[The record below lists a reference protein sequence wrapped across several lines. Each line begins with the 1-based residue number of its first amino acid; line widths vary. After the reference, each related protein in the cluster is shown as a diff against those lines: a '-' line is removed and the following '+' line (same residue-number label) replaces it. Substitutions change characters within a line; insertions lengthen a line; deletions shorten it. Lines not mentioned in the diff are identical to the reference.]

1 MGVSRFVTTQPL
13 NANMSGNLL
22 FVGLLA
28 LIQLSWATALSGL
41 RQGGAGSALAASA
54 AAVLEEDEMFV
65 DLALEGRVFHNLP
78 PLLLT
83 SQCVREQEFYLRRLH
98 ALLTDFLALMPLKV
112 KELRNR
118 ADDAARNACMHEQEG
133 IQYTVPLAGQH
144 FPQLLGSLAEL
155 YKGDPLDLNLSGL
168 YWAPTETDQ
177 GRHSTPAKQIALYKF
192 VRLAGDLLMPSLFV
206 PYVTMLT
213 GLADSPASA
222 PHCFKL
228 LKLNSSSSSNVC
240 LDHFFQSLGQ
250 YHANLQQQGR
260 QGGGESTIYRSQPLT
275 RGISPQEVAGLTAV
289 LELSTV
295 LAERCEAARVA
306 MAEHPAWSVV
316 PTILGLIQCSVPTTI
331 KARLV
336 GLLSALAAS
345 PDLVHPL
352 WSAIEGASLMAG
364 NNRPGLIA
372 ELEEVEAR
380 QEEFPLT
387 RASLTLLDKLTDTE
401 IPGSLGAGARAPGFQ
416 PYLSY
421 IQVTWD
427 ISTQIILLVTGQ
439 CFSSLLN
446 KNIQTTQRA
455 LDRCRTQSE
464 VAPQAG
470 LRVSTE
476 SGRLPRRRGR
486 TWTQSWFPH
495 SLPPAPNFPA
505 A

>member
-1 MGVSRFVTTQPL
+1 MGMSRFVTTQSL
-13 NANMSGNLL
+13 NANMFGKLL

-372 ELEEVEAR
+372 ELEEVEVR
-380 QEEFPLT
+380 QEELPLT

-421 IQVTWD
+421 IQVNHLGHFN
-427 ISTQIILLVTGQ
+427 SNNPS
-439 CFSSLLN
+439 CN
-446 KNIQTTQRA
+446 
-455 LDRCRTQSE
+455 RTMFFFASQQEHTDNPVS
-464 VAPQAG
+464 AG
-470 LRVSTE
+470 PL
-476 SGRLPRRRGR
+476 
-486 TWTQSWFPH
+486 PH
-495 SLPPAPNFPA
+495 SV
-505 A
+505 

>member
-1 MGVSRFVTTQPL
+1 
-13 NANMSGNLL
+13 
-22 FVGLLA
+22 
-28 LIQLSWATALSGL
+28 
-41 RQGGAGSALAASA
+41 
-54 AAVLEEDEMFV
+54 MFV

-78 PLLLT
+78 PLLLN

-98 ALLTDFLALMPLKV
+98 TLLTDFLALMPLKV

-133 IQYTVPLAGQH
+133 IQYTVPPAGQH
-144 FPQLLGSLAEL
+144 FPQLLASLAQL
-155 YKGDPLDLNLSGL
+155 YKGDPLNLNLSGM

-206 PYVTMLT
+206 PYITMLT
-213 GLADSPASA
+213 GLADTPASA

-228 LKLNSSSSSNVC
+228 LKLNSASSSNVC

-295 LAERCEAARVA
+295 LADRCEAARVA

-316 PTILGLIQCSVPTTI
+316 PTILGLIQCSVPTAI

-336 GLLSALAAS
+336 GLLSALASS

-352 WSAIEGASLMAG
+352 WSAVEGAGLMAG
-364 NNRPGLIA
+364 NNRPGLVA

-387 RASLTLLDKLTDTE
+387 RASLALLDRLTDTE
-401 IPGSLGAGARAPGFQ
+401 IPGSLGAGVRAPGFQ

-421 IQVTWD
+421 IQVR
-427 ISTQIILLVTGQ
+427 LPFK
-439 CFSSLLN
+439 CFKVFVYQSSHHSGHCLSPLFHSDLQTAKRALGCSSSLP
-446 KNIQTTQRA
+446 
-455 LDRCRTQSE
+455 E
-464 VAPQAG
+464 VATKVG
-470 LRVSTE
+470 
-476 SGRLPRRRGR
+476 G
-486 TWTQSWFPH
+486 
-495 SLPPAPNFPA
+495 
-505 A
+505 

>member
-1 MGVSRFVTTQPL
+1 
-13 NANMSGNLL
+13 
-22 FVGLLA
+22 
-28 LIQLSWATALSGL
+28 
-41 RQGGAGSALAASA
+41 
-54 AAVLEEDEMFV
+54 MFV

-78 PLLLT
+78 PLLLN
-83 SQCVREQEFYLRRLH
+83 SPCVREQEFYLRRLH

-133 IQYTVPLAGQH
+133 IQYTVPPAGQH
-144 FPQLLGSLAEL
+144 FPQLLASLAEL
-155 YKGDPLDLNLSGL
+155 YKGDPLKLNLSGM
-168 YWAPTETDQ
+168 YWAPTEMDQ

-206 PYVTMLT
+206 PYITMLT
-213 GLADSPASA
+213 GLADTPASA

-228 LKLNSSSSSNVC
+228 LKLNSASSSNVC

-295 LAERCEAARVA
+295 LAERCESARVA

-316 PTILGLIQCSVPTTI
+316 PTILGLIQCSVPTGI

-352 WSAIEGASLMAG
+352 WSAVEGAGLMAG
-364 NNRPGLIA
+364 NNRPGLVA

-387 RASLTLLDKLTDTE
+387 RASLTLLDRLTDTE

-421 IQVTWD
+421 IQVRP
-427 ISTQIILLVTGQ
+427 SYM
-439 CFSSLLN
+439 
-446 KNIQTTQRA
+446 
-455 LDRCRTQSE
+455 
-464 VAPQAG
+464 
-470 LRVSTE
+470 
-476 SGRLPRRRGR
+476 
-486 TWTQSWFPH
+486 
-495 SLPPAPNFPA
+495 
-505 A
+505 